1 MRLPLSYKIIVHKII
16 KIILLHFIF
25 QTRLDLT
32 QQIIKKL
39 ACVLK
44 RYRSFK
50 PPPIPRSFFSLNIH
64 LNISVFEGKF
74 VVPHGSTYLPLT
86 FLGFCSPSFSMLSYS
101 SLLSAI
107 LDTANRRRILSTY
120 FGKCFA
126 ILRQSSERDDT

>member
-1 MRLPLSYKIIVHKII
+1 M
-16 KIILLHFIF
+16 
-25 QTRLDLT
+25 
-32 QQIIKKL
+32 
-39 ACVLK
+39 K

-50 PPPIPRSFFSLNIH
+50 PPPIPRSFLSLNIH

-86 FLGFCSPSFSMLSYS
+86 FIGFCNSSFSMFSLS

-107 LDTANRRRILSTY
+107 LDTANRCRILSTS

-126 ILRQSSERDDT
+126 ILRIETTRDIDVNLQIPERRNYISIFLLLGANPFWCSRSKKENGN